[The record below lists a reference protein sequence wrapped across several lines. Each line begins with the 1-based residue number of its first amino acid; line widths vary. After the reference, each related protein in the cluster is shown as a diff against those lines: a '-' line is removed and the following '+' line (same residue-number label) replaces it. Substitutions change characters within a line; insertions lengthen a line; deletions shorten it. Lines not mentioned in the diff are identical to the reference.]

1 MIKTKDFHF
10 LIMVVVVVGLL
21 MVLYLTG
28 RPRYLSHTEPHLKA
42 ASDAEC
48 FSCHDDGKE
57 FPMDKEHPL
66 RKKNC
71 RQCHRFERSK
81 R

>member
-1 MIKTKDFHF
+1 MKTRDVHF
-10 LIMVVVVVGLL
+10 LIMVAAVISLL
-21 MVLYLTG
+21 LVLSFTG
-28 RPRYLSHTEPHLKA
+28 RQRFLTRSEPHLKA

-48 FSCHDDGKE
+48 FSCHDDGKT
-57 FPMDKEHPL
+57 FPMTKDHPL

-71 RQCHRFERSK
+71 RQCHRLER